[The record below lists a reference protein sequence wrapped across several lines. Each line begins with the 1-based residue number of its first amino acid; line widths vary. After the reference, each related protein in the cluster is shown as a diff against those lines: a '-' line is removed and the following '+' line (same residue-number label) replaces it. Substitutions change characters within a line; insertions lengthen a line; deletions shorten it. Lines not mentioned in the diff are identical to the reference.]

1 MPNPIAWRGPARAAF
16 LLILALGAAAAAFAL
31 SAAESN
37 SLGVEAYNAKQ
48 WDEAARHFEQAYK
61 LAPDNATVKR
71 NLCNTYQAQANE
83 FAKTS
88 EFAAGVE
95 RLLLAVSADPENPS
109 ALAQLGAY
117 YLRLEMV
124 NDAVFRLEDSVELD
138 PENLDVQELLGDAY
152 YKAND
157 LAAALAQWEL
167 VRERDPNRRGLVDK
181 LNKAYREEGIEGNY
195 RRTQSA
201 HFVISYAPNT
211 SGGDLGKVLQTLE
224 RAYRDI
230 GRKLGNVY
238 PPTPI
243 QVVAYTAKDFS
254 QATLLDEH
262 IGAVYDGKI
271 RVPIRD
277 ATGVS
282 IPESEMWRRLFH
294 EYTHVVVR
302 YWAGDSVPWWLNEG
316 LAETFSNRL
325 SSTETT
331 LLRQASAA
339 NVLMP
344 LSSLEEAQL
353 KRLDPDLLQIAYM
366 QAHAT
371 VEYLWS
377 RYGIR
382 GIAPMLDALTQ
393 GSSPEDALIASY
405 RLNYDRLHK
414 EVAAQ
419 LGSTVSKR

>member
-1 MPNPIAWRGPARAAF
+1 MPNAFWRYARGAVA
-16 LLILALGAAAAAFAL
+16 LLVALGAMGAASATT
-31 SAAESN
+31 AAEFN
-37 SLGVEAYNAKQ
+37 ALGVDAYNAKQ
-48 WDEAARHFEQAYK
+48 WDQAAKQFEQAYK

-83 FAKTS
+83 CAKNSDFAS
-88 EFAAGVE
+88 GVE

-117 YLRLEMV
+117 YLRLDMV

-138 PENLDVQELLGDAY
+138 PDNLDVQELLGDAY
-152 YKAND
+152 YRAND

-167 VRERDPNRRGLVDK
+167 VRERDPNRRSLIDK
-181 LNKAYREEGIEGNY
+181 LNKAYREEGVEGAY
-195 RRTQSA
+195 RKTRSA
-201 HFVISYAPNT
+201 HFEISYAPNT

-230 GRKLGNVY
+230 GRKFGNVY

-254 QATLLDEH
+254 LSTQLDEH

-277 ATGVS
+277 EAGAP
-282 IPESEMWRRLFH
+282 IPEAELWRRLFH

-302 YWAGDSVPWWLNEG
+302 YWGGDSVPWWLNEG

-325 SSTETT
+325 SSAETN
-331 LLRQASAA
+331 LLREASAA
-339 NVLMP
+339 NLLIP
-344 LSSLEEAQL
+344 LSSLEEGQL
-353 KRLDPDLLQIAYM
+353 KRLDADTLQIAYM
-366 QAHAT
+366 QSHAT
-371 VEYLWS
+371 VEYLWG

-382 GIAPMLDALTQ
+382 GIGPMLDSLTQ
-393 GSSPEDALIASY
+393 GTPPEEALIGSY
-405 RLNYDRLHK
+405 RLNYDRLQK
-414 EVAAQ
+414 EVSKQ
-419 LGSTVSKR
+419 LGATVSKR